1 MKMKQE
7 HYNILKSSIEDVLKN
22 MGPALLQE
30 YETGKFPRADKVKD
44 LNVRFRWDL
53 FHFIWSKMERSGKKL
68 NLYDYLNDTHIDT
81 ALRRI
86 CPKIIKK
93 Y

>member
-1 MKMKQE
+1 MRMKKE

-22 MGPALLQE
+22 MGPDLLEE
-30 YETGKFPRADKVKD
+30 YEKGEFPRADKVKD

-53 FHFIWSKMERSGKKL
+53 FHFIRRSGKKL
-68 NLYDYLNDTHIDT
+68 NLYDYLTNSHIDT
-81 ALRRI
+81 ALRKI